1 MSDQTLFIIL
11 ISFSLLI
18 FILRPCLFNHFT
30 LQSYFRH
37 LDFLS
42 TALSKFRLGQCKYF
56 LRLLL
61 FPSFV
66 CLRPGQTNKGWIRQY
81 PWVSYRLI
89 DFDIS
94 KKNKSCWLLKISIS
108 ISCVFVP
115 NEYNMYLLQLQ
126 TGYIQ
131 SGKILLS
138 MAIRKNVKLN
148 SKQHI
153 LSSYQQSLSLFG
165 WLLKF
170 F

>member
-18 FILRPCLFNHFT
+18 FILRPCLVNHFT

-56 LRLLL
+56 PRLLL

-66 CLRPGQTNKGWIRQY
+66 CLRSGQTNKGWIRQY

-94 KKNKSCWLLKISIS
+94 NKPNPVEFLKSVIQYLVYLFTINTICHCNNYKPDRYNLAKFYKVWLKAE
-108 ISCVFVP
+108 V
-115 NEYNMYLLQLQ
+115 
-126 TGYIQ
+126 
-131 SGKILLS
+131 
-138 MAIRKNVKLN
+138 
-148 SKQHI
+148 
-153 LSSYQQSLSLFG
+153 
-165 WLLKF
+165 
-170 F
+170 